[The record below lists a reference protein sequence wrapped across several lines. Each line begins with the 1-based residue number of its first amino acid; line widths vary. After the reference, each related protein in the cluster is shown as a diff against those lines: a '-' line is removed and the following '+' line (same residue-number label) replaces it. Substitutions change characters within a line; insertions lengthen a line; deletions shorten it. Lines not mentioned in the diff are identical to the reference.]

1 MKADLSTA
9 APLALRRIAMLCVA
23 LMAVVVVAS
32 AFLRH
37 LGASAALQ
45 AAWAGELALARQVH
59 RVAATLALLGAV
71 VLVVLARRV
80 RSSHVVLAWCLLGV
94 GLLLSVV
101 GVMAGA
107 SRAAPVVLVN
117 LLGGLAMLGLSVRLA
132 AGDTRNGTGRA
143 AAWLLA
149 LVALQAAGGAIASTQ
164 ASALC
169 GLFTDCSVIAV
180 VHRLSGVLLG
190 LGLIAWGARNAW
202 RVQRWEGAALAL
214 IALLLTMLGVLA
226 AGIGSLAIPV
236 LVVAHN
242 VLGATAL
249 VVLAWQA

>member
-1 MKADLSTA
+1 MNVDQAVPTA
-9 APLALRRIAMLCVA
+9 TLALRRTAWLCVA

-37 LGASAALQ
+37 LGA
-45 AAWAGELALARQVH
+45 
-59 RVAATLALLGAV
+59 V
-71 VLVVLARRV
+71 VLVVLARRA
-80 RSSHVVLAWCLLGV
+80 RSSHIALAWGLLGV

-101 GVMAGA
+101 GVVAGA
-107 SRAAPVVLVN
+107 SRATPVVLLN
-117 LLGGLAMLGLSVRLA
+117 LLGGLAMLGLCVRLA
-132 AGDTRNGTGRA
+132 AGDARNGNGRA

-149 LVALQAAGGAIASTQ
+149 LIVLQAAGGAIASTQ

-190 LGLIAWGARNAW
+190 LGLIAWGTRNAW
-202 RVQRWEGAALAL
+202 RVQRWDGAALAL
-214 IALLLTMLGVLA
+214 IALLLMMLGVLA
-226 AGIGSLAIPV
+226 AGIGSLTIPV
-236 LVVAHN
+236 LVIAHN

-249 VVLAWQA
+249 AVLAWQA